1 MTEHTSDGQ
10 PRPNAPVGRD
20 LLKSIV
26 DRAERITDEIE
37 QYRDDLKELMAE
49 AKAKGLTPAAIK
61 AVLKRRN
68 ETPEAKAKREALE
81 DDFELYLTNLSML
94 D

>member
-1 MTEHTSDGQ
+1 MNATSDGQ
-10 PRPNAPVGRD
+10 PRPNSLTGRD

-26 DRAERITDEIE
+26 ERGERINDEIE
-37 QYRDDLKELMAE
+37 QARDDFKELMEE

>member
-1 MTEHTSDGQ
+1 MNATSDGQ
-10 PRPNAPVGRD
+10 PRPNSLTGRD

-26 DRAERITDEIE
+26 ERGERINDEIE
-37 QYRDDLKELMAE
+37 QARDDFKELMEE
-49 AKAKGLTPAAIK
+49 AKSQGFNPTAIR

-68 ETPEAKAKREALE
+68 ETPDQKSKREE
-81 DDFELYLTNLSML
+81 YESMFDLYCSNLSML